1 MFHRVLHEQWTSII
15 PVISFVLISGVFFV
29 ATIRALRMKKGERN
43 HLSSL
48 PLDDPNAE
56 H

>member
-15 PVISFVLISGVFFV
+15 PILSFVLIFGVFVV
-29 ATIRALRMKKGERN
+29 ATIRALRMKQGDRE
-43 HLSSL
+43 HLASL
-48 PLDDPNAE
+48 PLEESKTE